1 MSLPLKLLALRFF
14 EQMEEE
20 NPTPIR
26 GLGLPLRSPLGPSFR
41 HNQSPTKAKKNDED
55 LDDLAKQLEI
65 TPVSPTRSK
74 TAALA
79 SRFEQPLATVLSFR
93 LSPSL
98 ASASVD
104 EATSPRRKLAN
115 EFKSNANTKLLPSRA
130 KVTENPPSP
139 PRPKKKDPFADEQ
152 PDWANK
158 NYKDILLRSPRKLAS
173 PRKESLQ
180 FNTPSHVADPS
191 TSPRQ
196 SPNRNAPKMAP
207 PAENTHLS
215 PLKAPL
221 AASVRTPHSSV
232 PLSPIRPS
240 RQMLPVR
247 DKGDGLPAYE
257 YLCRIQALK
266 NWLETILQIEI
277 PQLAAE
283 LINYV
288 RNGIYLAKLANV
300 VLPLKRTVFT
310 NDSKLEF
317 RHTENI
323 NRFFQLL
330 DYMNVPD
337 LFRFELTDLYDAK
350 NVPKV
355 WFCLHAL
362 TYMLNKMNPGYPK
375 AENLVGTLD
384 FSALDIRVAARALVG
399 SPLPNFA
406 SADSDS
412 DDEDEDFVAPPLPP
426 VVGASPREALVMY
439 SDREPEVVYVE
450 RQPEVVYVEKEPRVV
465 YIDSPQRVMVSLGIQ
480 TEPVRGSL
488 SRCDVGTSTMLP
500 PLPPLPPLETVIT
513 EHEADLTVV
522 RTNSPL
528 TDAKDFRDANDY
540 ELDRLKGEI
549 TKLQALA
556 RGANFRYRMFVDKI
570 MLKLYSEEIEEFQAL
585 ARGALAR
592 THTVHRHRKAL
603 VPYSNL
609 VTAFQLVLRR
619 RLVEQRM
626 AQPLLTLAV
635 PQITQ
640 LQAMIRGGIVRK
652 SINDLKFRLQKSRH
666 SIIGLQLA
674 VRQREVASKY
684 RVYVSNLRWL
694 FPLMTRFQAAA
705 RGHLVRRKPTATP
718 ANMPRQSVMQVTR
731 LQLVIRGEATRYWMD
746 RVRHKVRRHTHAISE
761 FQAIARGGIS
771 RTRMCDNVLVGLL
784 YEDHTLNRL
793 FAKVRGNAMRREVRL
808 LKREL
813 RHVEETSILPIQS
826 IFRGIYVRT
835 QRYFLHEDIY
845 EQIGELIELQGAMR
859 GKLVRDQID
868 DMNRYYV
875 HNIATVV
882 KAQLIMKTWMTKRA
896 FDLLLLTKNPPL
908 LVIRRFAYLLMDDL
922 DDFTEEMEL
931 SEIKDRIVDISKHNE
946 QLELQL
952 ELLDIKLQML
962 EENKI
967 TVDEFVTNKVKPR
980 VRPMLI
986 TQNLG
991 LPKLVREKLEFFAT
1005 LLYLLQTHPAYF
1017 VRLYAHMDIA
1027 AKDKPDLVDLF
1038 HCVVALFPIKEA
1050 KINVHGREEYFF
1062 VKFIVGLME
1071 HDIKHHCGNI
1081 TDITRPSNCWW
1092 IDYFVH
1098 LNCHTYQRLHLKLIM
1113 GPVMSEVVDGEHLDF
1128 ELDPA
1133 RIYADLLQHEC
1144 KVMGRLDKPLGLSA
1158 AAAIKQPEVLE
1169 RFVNNLMQL
1178 REVATL
1184 TLSQVQKVLNQI
1196 PLHVRLVCKRVYE
1209 ASQLQFPDKL
1219 AQHHLA
1225 VTGVVFAKHYLTH
1238 IFNGPENFGYLMGD
1252 PFLPGTLVNP
1262 RASNNLR
1269 QLARIVIQLF
1279 LLKPFSDNFLK
1290 PLNDFVV
1297 NTHDSVKMIIRE
1309 VINVGEIEAEY
1320 NLSDYDD
1327 IITTSRP
1334 QLLISVTAMVSL
1346 EKVCSQNLDVMAPL
1360 LDDQLYQVMHKQ
1372 QQVVG
1377 LADDYMALTE
1387 MGVITLDLMPATKE
1401 DTWADSKALL
1411 LFTMSKR
1418 CLLYIMRVQLGDN
1431 LLELLVLPISDE
1443 SESRFSELI
1452 QDDSKLPYH
1461 KTLLGNLKTLTLHEL
1476 KKKTLENLIKL
1487 ENLGL
1492 ITRQNSFQEILNRIA
1507 TDIKTK
1513 DTQRQNRKM
1522 QLAIAV
1528 KTVSKLAEK
1537 ERNLKRQLA
1546 DYNRDVDAIL
1556 VHFQKQ
1562 PKDRK
1567 IFNLIPVLSKQY
1579 FYHRELRKRNRLP
1592 KFGSYKYLAKKLMD
1606 QHILKDYK
1614 NMSGHSKVDF
1624 MFSCHAVGRFTVE
1637 AATGLVTIPGALQIV
1652 TLDELLNLQYEHEEE
1667 LKLFDGM
1674 ATFKL
1679 ENLIAMIFRKFYDTN
1694 RE

>member
-1 MSLPLKLLALRFF
+1 
-14 EQMEEE
+14 
-20 NPTPIR
+20 
-26 GLGLPLRSPLGPSFR
+26 
-41 HNQSPTKAKKNDED
+41 
-55 LDDLAKQLEI
+55 
-65 TPVSPTRSK
+65 
-74 TAALA
+74 
-79 SRFEQPLATVLSFR
+79 
-93 LSPSL
+93 
-98 ASASVD
+98 
-104 EATSPRRKLAN
+104 
-115 EFKSNANTKLLPSRA
+115 
-130 KVTENPPSP
+130 
-139 PRPKKKDPFADEQ
+139 
-152 PDWANK
+152 
-158 NYKDILLRSPRKLAS
+158 
-173 PRKESLQ
+173 
-180 FNTPSHVADPS
+180 
-191 TSPRQ
+191 
-196 SPNRNAPKMAP
+196 
-207 PAENTHLS
+207 
-215 PLKAPL
+215 
-221 AASVRTPHSSV
+221 
-232 PLSPIRPS
+232 
-240 RQMLPVR
+240 
-247 DKGDGLPAYE
+247 
-257 YLCRIQALK
+257 
-266 NWLETILQIEI
+266 
-277 PQLAAE
+277 
-283 LINYV
+283 
-288 RNGIYLAKLANV
+288 
-300 VLPLKRTVFT
+300 
-310 NDSKLEF
+310 
-317 RHTENI
+317 
-323 NRFFQLL
+323 
-330 DYMNVPD
+330 
-337 LFRFELTDLYDAK
+337 
-350 NVPKV
+350 
-355 WFCLHAL
+355 
-362 TYMLNKMNPGYPK
+362 
-375 AENLVGTLD
+375 
-384 FSALDIRVAARALVG
+384 
-399 SPLPNFA
+399 
-406 SADSDS
+406 
-412 DDEDEDFVAPPLPP
+412 
-426 VVGASPREALVMY
+426 
-439 SDREPEVVYVE
+439 
-450 RQPEVVYVEKEPRVV
+450 
-465 YIDSPQRVMVSLGIQ
+465 
-480 TEPVRGSL
+480 
-488 SRCDVGTSTMLP
+488 
-500 PLPPLPPLETVIT
+500 
-513 EHEADLTVV
+513 
-522 RTNSPL
+522 
-528 TDAKDFRDANDY
+528 
-540 ELDRLKGEI
+540 
-549 TKLQALA
+549 
-556 RGANFRYRMFVDKI
+556 
-570 MLKLYSEEIEEFQAL
+570 
-585 ARGALAR
+585 
-592 THTVHRHRKAL
+592 
-603 VPYSNL
+603 
-609 VTAFQLVLRR
+609 
-619 RLVEQRM
+619 
-626 AQPLLTLAV
+626 
-635 PQITQ
+635 
-640 LQAMIRGGIVRK
+640 
-652 SINDLKFRLQKSRH
+652 
-666 SIIGLQLA
+666 
-674 VRQREVASKY
+674 
-684 RVYVSNLRWL
+684 
-694 FPLMTRFQAAA
+694 
-705 RGHLVRRKPTATP
+705 
-718 ANMPRQSVMQVTR
+718 
-731 LQLVIRGEATRYWMD
+731 
-746 RVRHKVRRHTHAISE
+746 
-761 FQAIARGGIS
+761 
-771 RTRMCDNVLVGLL
+771 
-784 YEDHTLNRL
+784 
-793 FAKVRGNAMRREVRL
+793 
-808 LKREL
+808 
-813 RHVEETSILPIQS
+813 
-826 IFRGIYVRT
+826 
-835 QRYFLHEDIY
+835 
-845 EQIGELIELQGAMR
+845 
-859 GKLVRDQID
+859 
-868 DMNRYYV
+868 
-875 HNIATVV
+875 
-882 KAQLIMKTWMTKRA
+882 
-896 FDLLLLTKNPPL
+896 
-908 LVIRRFAYLLMDDL
+908 
-922 DDFTEEMEL
+922 
-931 SEIKDRIVDISKHNE
+931 
-946 QLELQL
+946 
-952 ELLDIKLQML
+952 
-962 EENKI
+962 
-967 TVDEFVTNKVKPR
+967 
-980 VRPMLI
+980 
-986 TQNLG
+986 
-991 LPKLVREKLEFFAT
+991 
-1005 LLYLLQTHPAYF
+1005 
-1017 VRLYAHMDIA
+1017 
-1027 AKDKPDLVDLF
+1027 
-1038 HCVVALFPIKEA
+1038 
-1050 KINVHGREEYFF
+1050 
-1062 VKFIVGLME
+1062 
-1071 HDIKHHCGNI
+1071 
-1081 TDITRPSNCWW
+1081 
-1092 IDYFVH
+1092 
-1098 LNCHTYQRLHLKLIM
+1098 M

-1144 KVMGRLDKPLGLSA
+1144 KVMGGLDKPLGLSA

-1196 PLHVRLVCKRVYE
+1196 PLHVRLVCKRVYK

-1297 NTHDSVKMIIRE
+1297 STHDSVKMIIRE

-1492 ITRQNSFQEILNRIA
+1492 ITRLNSFQEILNRIA

-1537 ERNLKRQLA
+1537 ERNLTRQLA